1 MRAGWEDLA
10 AIGRELRERRRE
22 AEQEEARRRAQ
33 DMARQREQEL
43 FSRSVGPVTP
53 LPVRDLACLQ
63 RPRPAPIPRMR
74 QLDEA
79 QVLRSSLS
87 DDFDPVTLME
97 TDDRLAYH
105 RSGVG
110 PDVLK
115 DLRQGRWTVQGQ
127 IDLHGLRRD
136 AAREALG
143 NFLAEAARQG
153 WRCVRVVHGKGHG
166 SPGKRPVLKGKVQR
180 WLAQS
185 AEVIAFARA
194 GACAQGQG
202 GQLAG
207 PAPRCAGLHP
217 GARARWWGGGADRL
231 AGGAF
236 TPAEASAP
244 LAGRERLNAGL
255 SRQG

>member
-1 MRAGWEDLA
+1 VRTGWEDLA

-22 AEQEEARRRAQ
+22 AEEEDARRRAEEA
-33 DMARQREQEL
+33 ARQREREL

-53 LPVRDLACLQ
+53 LPARGLASVQ

-87 DDFDPVTLME
+87 DEFDPVTLME

-105 RSGVG
+105 RTGVG

-153 WRCVRVVHGKGHG
+153 WRCVRVVHGKGLG
-166 SPGKRPVLKGKVQR
+166 SPGREPVLKGKVAS
-180 WLAQS
+180 WLAQRRDVL
-185 AEVIAFARA
+185 AYTQARGPDGGA
-194 GACAQGQG
+194 GALIVLLEGRS
-202 GQLAG
+202 
-207 PAPRCAGLHP
+207 PRPRHL
-217 GARARWWGGGADRL
+217 RRWLGEHDH
-231 AGGAF
+231 
-236 TPAEASAP
+236 
-244 LAGRERLNAGL
+244 
-255 SRQG
+255 

>member
-1 MRAGWEDLA
+1 VRAGWEDLA

-87 DDFDPVTLME
+87 DEFDPVTLME

-153 WRCVRVVHGKGHG
+153 WRCVRVVHGKGLG
-166 SPGKRPVLKGKVQR
+166 SPGREPVLKGKVAS
-180 WLAQS
+180 WLAQRRDVL
-185 AEVIAFARA
+185 AYTQARGPDGGA
-194 GACAQGQG
+194 GALIVLLEGRS
-202 GQLAG
+202 
-207 PAPRCAGLHP
+207 PRPRHL
-217 GARARWWGGGADRL
+217 RRWLGVND
-231 AGGAF
+231 
-236 TPAEASAP
+236 
-244 LAGRERLNAGL
+244 
-255 SRQG
+255 